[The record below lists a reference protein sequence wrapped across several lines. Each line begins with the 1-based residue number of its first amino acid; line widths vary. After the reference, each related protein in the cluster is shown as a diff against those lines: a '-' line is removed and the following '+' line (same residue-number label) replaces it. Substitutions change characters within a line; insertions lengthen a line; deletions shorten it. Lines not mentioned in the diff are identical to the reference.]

1 MLQMWH
7 TQTNRTNRFK
17 TNLKDVLRMSISESQ
32 IKKFVREELK
42 RILDAG
48 LLYTEGCTPVTVT
61 TTGPPAS
68 QNVIDQF
75 PEPLRK
81 HLSEKDGKIY
91 TEYVSRERWGEIN
104 EAAKTLGYKWVKDTA
119 DPKQSHWGKQ

>member
-1 MLQMWH
+1 
-7 TQTNRTNRFK
+7 
-17 TNLKDVLRMSISESQ
+17 MSISESQ
-32 IKKFVREELK
+32 IKKFVREEIK

-61 TTGPPAS
+61 ITGAPTG

-81 HLSEKDGKIY
+81 HLTEKDGKIY
-91 TEYVSRERWGEIN
+91 TEYVSHERCIETN